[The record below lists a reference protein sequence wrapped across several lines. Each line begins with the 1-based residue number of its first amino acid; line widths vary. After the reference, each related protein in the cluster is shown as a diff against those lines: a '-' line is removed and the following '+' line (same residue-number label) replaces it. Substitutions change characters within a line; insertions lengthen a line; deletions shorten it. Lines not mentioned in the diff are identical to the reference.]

1 MYNHR
6 RLLLVALDWT
16 RPKDPPLSLG
26 HASILA
32 NLEKHKIDVVEKSL
46 AVNHHTFDAND
57 VHQFVI
63 NNLTANTD
71 VAFGGF
77 IWNEYPLQKIIGSI
91 RTSGFTGRI
100 ILGGPQVSYL
110 KQGLEPHYPGVDV
123 FIRGYAEDALAQLL
137 LSPEKKPII
146 KGVHYAGEKDLG
158 ESAKVDLEQLPSPYL
173 NGFIKA
179 QSFIRLETQR
189 GCPFTCSFCQHRES
203 DSSMQRRQL
212 DKSRIMQEI
221 EWITRHKII
230 QDVAVLDPTFNS
242 GKNYMAVLHKFY
254 EGKFSGKLALQ
265 SRAEMVT
272 EEFLDAVEAI
282 NQHGQVVLEFGLQ
295 SIHKNEQALV
305 DRPTNLSKV
314 TSVLKEVSDRDIS
327 TEVSLIFGL
336 PGQTLSSYISS
347 LRYCVD
353 LKVPTVHAF
362 PLMLLRGTP
371 LYHAKERLQLMESSH
386 EKPHNIPRVQEKIPH
401 VISSPSFTYEEWK
414 KMAILA
420 EMMEEKYNPAKPSEK
435 PDVFSEIIKQVT
447 SISPP
452 PSLIK
457 SYGFIK

>member
-6 RLLLVALDWT
+6 RLLLIALDWT

-32 NLEKHKIDVVEKSL
+32 NLKKHQVEVVEKSW
-46 AVNHHTFDAND
+46 AVNHHTFDTKD

-77 IWNEYPLQKIIGSI
+77 IWNEYPLQGILRSI

-110 KQGLEPHYPGVDV
+110 KKEVEPHYPEVDI

-137 LSPEKKPII
+137 RSPEKKPII

-158 ESAKVDLEQLPSPYL
+158 ESSTVNLEQLPSPYL

-212 DKSRIMQEI
+212 EKSRIMQEI

-242 GKNYMAVLHKFY
+242 GKNYLAVLHKFF
-254 EGKFSGKLALQ
+254 EGQFSGKLSLQ

-272 EEFLDAVEAI
+272 KEFLDAVENI
-282 NQHGQVVLEFGLQ
+282 NQQGEVVLEFGLQ
-295 SIHKNEQALV
+295 TIHKNEQALV

-314 TSVLKEVSDRDIS
+314 TSVLKEVSDRNIAA
-327 TEVSLIFGL
+327 EVSLIFGL
-336 PGQTLSSYISS
+336 PGQTLNSYIKS
-347 LRYCVD
+347 LQYCVD
-353 LKVPTVHAF
+353 LKVPTIHAF

-371 LYHAKERLQLMESSH
+371 LYHAKAELQLMESSH

-401 VISSPSFTYEEWK
+401 VISSPSFTYTEWK
-414 KMAILA
+414 KMALLA
-420 EMMEEKYNPAKPSEK
+420 EMMEEKYNPAKPDEK
-435 PDVFSEIIKQVT
+435 PGVFSEMIKQFA

-457 SYGFIK
+457 NYGFIK

>member
-6 RLLLVALDWT
+6 RLLLIALDWT

-32 NLEKHKIDVVEKSL
+32 NLKKHQIEVVEKSW
-46 AVNHHTFDAND
+46 AVNHSTFDTKD

-77 IWNEYPLQKIIGSI
+77 IWNEYPLQGILRSI
-91 RTSGFTGRI
+91 RTSGFIGRI

-110 KQGLEPHYPGVDV
+110 KKGVELHYPDVDI

-146 KGVHYAGEKDLG
+146 KGVHYVGEKDLG
-158 ESAKVDLEQLPSPYL
+158 ESANVYLEQLPSPYL
-173 NGFIKA
+173 SGFIKA
-179 QSFIRLETQR
+179 QGFIRLETQR

-212 DKSRIMQEI
+212 EKSRIMQEI

-242 GKNYMAVLHKFY
+242 GKNYMAVLHKFF

-272 EEFLDAVEAI
+272 KEFLDAVEKI
-282 NQHGQVVLEFGLQ
+282 NLHGQVVLEFGLQ
-295 SIHKNEQALV
+295 TIHKNEQALV

-314 TSVLKEVSDRDIS
+314 TSVLQEVSNRNIS
-327 TEVSLIFGL
+327 AEVSLIFGL
-336 PGQTLSSYISS
+336 PGQTLSSYIKS
-347 LRYCVD
+347 LQYCVD
-353 LKVPTVHAF
+353 LKVPTIHAF

-371 LYHAKERLQLMESSH
+371 LYHAKGRLQLMESSH

-414 KMAILA
+414 KMAMLA
-420 EMMEEKYNPAKPSEK
+420 EMMEEKYNPAKPDEK
-435 PDVFSEIIKQVT
+435 PGIFSEMIKPF
-447 SISPP
+447 ILMSPL

-457 SYGFIK
+457 NYGFIK